1 MLGIPENL
9 DDQKRL
15 SDAAIAKASKLN
27 LILVFETTFVAVTML
42 FIVLFSTTLEYST
55 VSRQASIPVIS
66 LFAFPVLLALL
77 WRNSRGEQGAVT
89 TRQRKF
95 LLPAVL
101 GYLFLVLAC
110 GQAYLAY
117 LHIEAAAGWVASAGS
132 ERAGR
137 AGQEVFRHMAG
148 CPTARLNDG
157 I

>member
-42 FIVLFSTTLEYST
+42 FIVPFSTTLEYST

-77 WRNSRGEQGAVT
+77 WRKSRGEQG
-89 TRQRKF
+89 
-95 LLPAVL
+95 P
-101 GYLFLVLAC
+101 
-110 GQAYLAY
+110 
-117 LHIEAAAGWVASAGS
+117 
-132 ERAGR
+132 
-137 AGQEVFRHMAG
+137 
-148 CPTARLNDG
+148 
-157 I
+157 